1 MLPGQWVRA
10 IFREDVLKIYD
21 ISVTIS
27 EALPTWPGD
36 PEVSVRLASS
46 MARGDEANVTRLS
59 LGAHTGTHIDAPF
72 HFAPDGAGV
81 DALPV
86 DLLIGP
92 CRVFDLT
99 GEWEHLGRNA
109 LARCDFQGVSRALF
123 KTVNSHLWDQKEG
136 EFQKTFIGL
145 LPEGAVFLVNRGVRL
160 AGIDY
165 LSIEPFQSP
174 GHPARHIL
182 LRNGVV
188 VLEGLNLREAPPG
201 DDELMALPI
210 KVKGADG
217 APVRAV
223 LRALA

>member
-1 MLPGQWVRA
+1 M
-10 IFREDVLKIYD
+10 KIYD
-21 ISVTIS
+21 ISVAIS

-36 PEVSVRLASS
+36 PELSIRLASS
-46 MARGDEANVTRLS
+46 LAEGDESNVTQLC
-59 LGAHTGTHIDAPF
+59 LGAHAGTHIDAPF
-72 HFAPDGAGV
+72 HFEPDGIGV
-81 DALPV
+81 DALPLEV
-86 DLLIGP
+86 LIGP

-99 GEWEHLGRNA
+99 REWEHLGRNA

-123 KTVNSHLWDQKEG
+123 KTINSNLWDQKEG
-136 EFQKTFIGL
+136 LFQKTFIGL
-145 LPEGAVFLVNRGVRL
+145 LPEGAAFLVDRGVRL

-174 GHPARHIL
+174 GHPTHHIL

-188 VLEGLNLREAPPG
+188 VLEGLNLKEVPAG
-201 DDELMALPI
+201 DYELIALPI

-223 LRALA
+223 LRASA